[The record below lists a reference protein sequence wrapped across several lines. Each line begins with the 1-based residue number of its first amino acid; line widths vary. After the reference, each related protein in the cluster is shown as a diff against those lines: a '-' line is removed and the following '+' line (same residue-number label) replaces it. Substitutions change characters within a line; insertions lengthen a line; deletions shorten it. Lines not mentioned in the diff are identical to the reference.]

1 MSEIKIRDIVES
13 DIDNGFLESL
23 DSLRNASDLNKDTA
37 RDILKKIIVNPDHII
52 HVAEVDG
59 KVVGSTTLLIEQ
71 KFIHEGGKVGH
82 IEDVVVSKEFEGRGI
97 GMKLVISLLE
107 VAKAENCYKTILDCK
122 HELIP
127 FYERIGFKQESN
139 QMRYNH

>member
-37 RDILKKIIVNPDHII
+37 REILKKIIGNPDHII

-71 KFIHEGGKVGH
+71 KFIHKGGKVGH

-97 GMKLVISLLE
+97 GIKLVTSLLE
-107 VAKAENCYKTILDCK
+107 VAKTKNCYKTILDCK
-122 HELIP
+122 NELIP

>member
-37 RDILKKIIVNPDHII
+37 RDILKKIIRNPDHII

-97 GMKLVISLLE
+97 GIKLVTSLLE
-107 VAKAENCYKTILDCK
+107 VAKTRNCYKTILDCK

>member
-13 DIDNGFLESL
+13 DIEIGFLESL
-23 DSLRNASDLNKDTA
+23 DSLRNASNLNKDTA
-37 RDILKKIIVNPDHII
+37 RDILKKIIENPDHII
-52 HVAEVDG
+52 QVAEVDG

-97 GMKLVISLLE
+97 GIKLVTSLLE
-107 VAKAENCYKTILDCK
+107 VAKTKNCYKTILDCK
-122 HELIP
+122 NELIP
-127 FYERIGFKQESN
+127 FYERMGFKQESN

>member
-1 MSEIKIRDIVES
+1 MSEIKIRDIFES

-37 RDILKKIIVNPDHII
+37 RDILKKIIGNPDHII

-97 GMKLVISLLE
+97 GIKPVTSLLE
-107 VAKAENCYKTILDCK
+107 VAKTENCYKTILDCK
-122 HELIP
+122 DELIP
-127 FYERIGFKQESN
+127 FYERIGFKEESN

>member
-1 MSEIKIRDIVES
+1 MSKIKIRDIVES

-37 RDILKKIIVNPDHII
+37 KEILKKIIENPDQII

-71 KFIHEGGKVGH
+71 KFIHKGGKVGH

-97 GMKLVISLLE
+97 GIKLVTSLLE
-107 VAKAENCYKTILDCK
+107 VAKTENCYKTILDCK
-122 HELIP
+122 DELIP

>member
-1 MSEIKIRDIVES
+1 MSEIKIRNIVES
-13 DIDNGFLESL
+13 DIDIGFLESL
-23 DSLRNASDLNKDTA
+23 DNLKNASNLDKDNA
-37 RDILKKIIVNPDHII
+37 KDILKKIIENPDHII
-52 HVAEVDG
+52 HVAEIDG
-59 KVVGSTTLLIEQ
+59 KIVGSTTLLIEQ

-97 GMKLVISLLE
+97 GIKLVTSLLE
-107 VAKAENCYKTILDCK
+107 VAKTRNCYKTILDCK